1 MIKKQK
7 LVKILIMKC
16 QKIIV
21 NYYNND
27 FNKISE
33 TVKNVANINKNKII
47 Y

>member
-1 MIKKQK
+1 
-7 LVKILIMKC
+7 MKC

-21 NYYNND
+21 NYYNSD

-33 TVKNVANINKNKII
+33 TVKNVTNINKNKII